1 MNSTESIIIKDNFL
15 TEEECSYFINLGI
28 NNGFETAPL
37 NSQINSQIRN
47 NERYMFDDKKLAEKL
62 FEKIKPHIIHNIGS
76 SVACGLNERFKVYR
90 YNVGQEFK
98 KHKDGNF
105 KRNFNE
111 RSIYTVL
118 IYLNQ
123 YMIGGETELEE
134 IKVKPETGRL
144 LLFRHELIHAGCP
157 IISGVKYVLRTDLM
171 YRDKIG

>member
-1 MNSTESIIIKDNFL
+1 M
-15 TEEECSYFINLGI
+15 
-28 NNGFETAPL
+28 
-37 NSQINSQIRN
+37 
-47 NERYMFDDKKLAEKL
+47 
-62 FEKIKPHIIHNIGS
+62 
-76 SVACGLNERFKVYR
+76 YR

-123 YMIGGETELEE
+123 DMKGGETELEE
-134 IKVKPETGRL
+134 IKVKPETGKL

-157 IISGVKYVLRTDLM
+157 IISGVKYDLRTDLM
-171 YRDKIG
+171 YRDRIG